1 MNEVIIEELLNGE
14 LSYFNEFY
22 EKTKYKLFY
31 NILAILKDPVLSED
45 ALQETYLKF
54 LNNLN
59 KLKKEK
65 NILGYLMVVSRNVAL
80 DMLKKSSREVQ
91 IDDYNLSLINDN
103 GINFEYSNILLKVK
117 EILSDMEFQIFILH
131 VINEM
136 THKEIS
142 RLLKKPLGS
151 ITWAYNNAL
160 KKLKK
165 GLKDYEWV

>member
-151 ITWAYNNAL
+151 ITWTYNNAL

-165 GLKDYEWV
+165 GLKDYE

>member
-1 MNEVIIEELLNGE
+1 MNEVIIENLLNGE

-136 THKEIS
+136 KHKEIS

-165 GLKDYEWV
+165 GLKDYE

>member
-1 MNEVIIEELLNGE
+1 MNEVIIEKLLNGE

-91 IDDYNLSLINDN
+91 IDDYNLSLVNDN

-151 ITWAYNNAL
+151 ITWTYNNAL

-165 GLKDYEWV
+165 GLKDYE

>member
-1 MNEVIIEELLNGE
+1 MNEVIIEKLLNGE

-103 GINFEYSNILLKVK
+103 GINFEYSDILLKVK
-117 EILSDMEFQIFILH
+117 EILSDTEFQIFILH

-165 GLKDYEWV
+165 GLKDYE